1 MLYDNASENLRKTL
15 GKLNKNEKENSLVGN
30 GCDIID
36 NQNANAKKLKLVCSE
51 YQLEQ
56 LMISCTRVAVATIE
70 HGVKRI
76 TH

>member
-51 YQLEQ
+51 YQFEQ
-56 LMISCTRVAVATIE
+56 LMISYTRVAVATIE
-70 HGVKRI
+70 HGDKRI